1 MRLLSLFSGIGAFE
15 KALENLHIPFD
26 LVGYCENDKYAAK
39 AYSLIHHVPEDM
51 NLGDITKVDTSA
63 IGSVD
68 LITYGFPCQD
78 ISVAGKQKGFEDENG
93 ERTRSGLFFEALRII
108 EDTQPKFAI
117 CENVKALTGKKF
129 TKEFQTVLDSLES
142 AGYVNYWKIL
152 NAKDYGVPQNRE
164 RVFIV
169 SIRKDIDKGFEFP
182 KPIPL
187 EKRLKDVLE
196 GEVDEK
202 YYLSEKAVKSL
213 TAHKERHASKG
224 NGFGWNPTDGDC
236 VANTLL
242 ASASVR
248 PSNNFIKQE
257 PSVMQIG
264 NCMPSKNRS
273 NPNQGRVY
281 DTDGLCPTISCMT
294 GGGRQPMIT
303 EPVCAASRGRNPQN
317 PSDRTA
323 GIPIVQR
330 LEINQNGT
338 TNVLTTVQKDN
349 YEPAVEPGTVIGST
363 QKNAAVNKDGV
374 CPTLTSAMGMG
385 GGHVPMYVEPINKK
399 RVYGMTKG

>member
-1 MRLLSLFSGIGAFE
+1 M
-15 KALENLHIPFD
+15 
-26 LVGYCENDKYAAK
+26 
-39 AYSLIHHVPEDM
+39 
-51 NLGDITKVDTSA
+51 
-63 IGSVD
+63 
-68 LITYGFPCQD
+68 
-78 ISVAGKQKGFEDENG
+78 
-93 ERTRSGLFFEALRII
+93 
-108 EDTQPKFAI
+108 
-117 CENVKALTGKKF
+117 
-129 TKEFQTVLDSLES
+129 
-142 AGYVNYWKIL
+142 
-152 NAKDYGVPQNRE
+152 
-164 RVFIV
+164 
-169 SIRKDIDKGFEFP
+169 
-182 KPIPL
+182 
-187 EKRLKDVLE
+187 
-196 GEVDEK
+196 
-202 YYLSEKAVKSL
+202 
-213 TAHKERHASKG
+213 
-224 NGFGWNPTDGDC
+224 TD
-236 VANTLL
+236 
-242 ASASVR
+242 
-248 PSNNFIKQE
+248 NFIKQE

-338 TNVLTTVQKDN
+338 TNALTTVQKDN